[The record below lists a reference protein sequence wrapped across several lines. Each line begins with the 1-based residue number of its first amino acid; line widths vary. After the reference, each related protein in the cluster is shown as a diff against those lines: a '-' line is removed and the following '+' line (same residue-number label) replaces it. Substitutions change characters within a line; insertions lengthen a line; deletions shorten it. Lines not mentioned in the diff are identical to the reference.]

1 MIKEIKIAKSITER
15 TPVLSAYMN
24 DISRYPLLSLEQ
36 EVELTYQARRG
47 NVTAKQK
54 LINCNLRFVISIAK
68 QYVHQG
74 ISLEDL
80 IMEGNLGLMTAIDKF
95 DPMRGFK
102 LSTYAVWWIRQAIL
116 NALSEKGRSVRIPL
130 NQVGLQQRIRKV
142 IQQFIQQE
150 ERQPSVSELA
160 EIMGL
165 SEDKIEESLGFMSSE
180 VSIDLPVGEDGDS
193 CLADLLPSSLPMADS
208 GLNHEGLKQDIQ
220 RWLQVLDVRARDIIT
235 CSFGLNGEDPMSL
248 EELGLRYGLSRERVR
263 QIQQSSIRTL
273 QVNAPRSWSV

>member
-15 TPVLSAYMN
+15 TPVLNAYMN

-102 LSTYAVWWIRQAIL
+102 LSTYAVWWIRQTIL

-130 NQVGLQQRIRKV
+130 NQVGLQQRIRKA

-235 CSFGLNGEDPMSL
+235 CSFGLNGEEPMSL

>member
-130 NQVGLQQRIRKV
+130 NQVGLQQRIRKA

-208 GLNHEGLKQDIQ
+208 VLNHEGLKQDIQ

>member
-15 TPVLSAYMN
+15 TPVLNAYMN

-47 NVTAKQK
+47 NVAAKQK

-130 NQVGLQQRIRKV
+130 NQVGLQQRIRKA

-160 EIMGL
+160 EIIGL

-235 CSFGLNGEDPMSL
+235 CSFGLNGEEPMSL

>member
-15 TPVLSAYMN
+15 TPVLNAYMN

-130 NQVGLQQRIRKV
+130 NQVGLQQRIRKA
-142 IQQFIQQE
+142 IQQFVQKE

-235 CSFGLNGEDPMSL
+235 CSFGLNGEEPMSL

-263 QIQQSSIRTL
+263 QIQQNSIHTL
-273 QVNAPRSWSV
+273 QVNVPRSWSV

>member
-15 TPVLSAYMN
+15 TPVLNAYMN

-130 NQVGLQQRIRKV
+130 NQVGLQQRIRKA

-235 CSFGLNGEDPMSL
+235 CSFGLNGEEPMSL

-273 QVNAPRSWSV
+273 QVNSPRSWSV

>member
-15 TPVLSAYMN
+15 TPVLNAYMN

-102 LSTYAVWWIRQAIL
+102 LITYAVWWIRQAIL

-130 NQVGLQQRIRKV
+130 NQVGLQQRIRKA

-235 CSFGLNGEDPMSL
+235 CSFGLNGEEPMSL

>member
-47 NVTAKQK
+47 NVTAKQQ

-130 NQVGLQQRIRKV
+130 NQGGLQQRIRKA

>member
-15 TPVLSAYMN
+15 TPVLNAYMN

-36 EVELTYQARRG
+36 EVEFTYQARRG
-47 NVTAKQK
+47 NVTAKQQ

-130 NQVGLQQRIRKV
+130 NQVGLQQRIRKA

>member
-1 MIKEIKIAKSITER
+1 MIREIKISKTITER
-15 TPVLSAYMN
+15 TPVLNAYMN
-24 DISRYPLLSLEQ
+24 DISRYPLLTVEQ
-36 EVELTYQARRG
+36 EVELTYKARRG
-47 NVTAKQK
+47 DAVAKQK

-68 QYVHQG
+68 QYIHQG
-74 ISLEDL
+74 IPLEDL
-80 IMEGNLGLMTAIDKF
+80 IMEGNLGLITAIDKF

-130 NQVGLQQRIRKV
+130 NQVGLQQRVRKA
-142 IQQFIQQE
+142 IQQFIQVE

-160 EIMGL
+160 DKIGI
-165 SEDKIEESLGFMSSE
+165 SEDKIADALGYMSSE

-208 GLNHEGLKQDIQ
+208 GLNAESLKQDIQ
-220 RWLQVLDVRARDIIT
+220 RWLQVLDARARDIIT
-235 CSFGLNGEDPMSL
+235 CTFGLDGLEPRTL

-263 QIQQSSIRTL
+263 QIQQNSIGIL
-273 QVNAPRSWSV
+273 QQHIPKGIIN

>member
-15 TPVLSAYMN
+15 TPVLNAYMN

-130 NQVGLQQRIRKV
+130 NQVGLQQRIRKA

-235 CSFGLNGEDPMSL
+235 CSFGLNGEEPMSL

>member
-1 MIKEIKIAKSITER
+1 MIREIKISKTITER
-15 TPVLSAYMN
+15 TPVLNAYMN
-24 DISRYPLLSLEQ
+24 DISRYPLLTVEQ
-36 EVELTYQARRG
+36 EVELTYKARRG
-47 NVTAKQK
+47 DTVAKQN

-68 QYVHQG
+68 QYIHQG
-74 ISLEDL
+74 IPLEDL
-80 IMEGNLGLMTAIDKF
+80 IMEGNLGLMTAIEKF

-130 NQVGLQQRIRKV
+130 NQVGLQQRVRKA
-142 IQQFIQQE
+142 IQQFIQVE

-160 EIMGL
+160 DKIGI
-165 SEDKIEESLGFMSSE
+165 SEDKIADALGYMSSE

-208 GLNHEGLKQDIQ
+208 GLNAESLKQDIQ
-220 RWLQVLDVRARDIIT
+220 RWLQVLDARARDIIT
-235 CSFGLNGEDPMSL
+235 CTFGLDGLEPRTL

-263 QIQQSSIRTL
+263 QIQQNSIGIL
-273 QVNAPRSWSV
+273 QQHIPEGIIN

>member
-1 MIKEIKIAKSITER
+1 MIKEIKITKSITER
-15 TPVLSAYMN
+15 TPVLNAYMN

-130 NQVGLQQRIRKV
+130 NQVGLQQRIRKA

-235 CSFGLNGEDPMSL
+235 CSFGLNGEEPMSL
-248 EELGLRYGLSRERVR
+248 EELGMRYGLSRERVR
-263 QIQQSSIRTL
+263 QIQQKSIVTL
-273 QVNAPRSWSV
+273 QANVPRSWSV

>member
-1 MIKEIKIAKSITER
+1 MIKEIKIAKTITER

-130 NQVGLQQRIRKV
+130 NQVGLQQRIRKA

>member
-15 TPVLSAYMN
+15 TPVLNAYMN
-24 DISRYPLLSLEQ
+24 DISRYPLLTLEQ
-36 EVELTYQARRG
+36 EVELTYKARRG
-47 NVTAKQK
+47 DEKAKQK

-130 NQVGLQQRIRKV
+130 NQVGLQQRIRKA

-235 CSFGLNGEDPMSL
+235 CSFGLNGEEPMSL
-248 EELGLRYGLSRERVR
+248 EELGMRYGLSRERVR
-263 QIQQSSIRTL
+263 QIQQKSIVTL
-273 QVNAPRSWSV
+273 QANVPRSWSV

>member
-15 TPVLSAYMN
+15 TPVLNAYMN

-130 NQVGLQQRIRKV
+130 NQVGLQQRIRKA

-165 SEDKIEESLGFMSSE
+165 SEDKIEELLGFMSSE

-235 CSFGLNGEDPMSL
+235 CSFGLNGEEPMSL

>member
-1 MIKEIKIAKSITER
+1 MIKEIKISKSITER
-15 TPVLSAYMN
+15 TPVLNAYMN

-130 NQVGLQQRIRKV
+130 NQVGLQQRIRKA

-180 VSIDLPVGEDGDS
+180 VSIDLPVGEDVDS

-235 CSFGLNGEDPMSL
+235 CSFGLNGEEPMSL

>member
-15 TPVLSAYMN
+15 TPVLNAYMN

-36 EVELTYQARRG
+36 EVELTYKARRG
-47 NVTAKQK
+47 DEKAKQT

-130 NQVGLQQRIRKV
+130 NQVGLQQRIRKA

-235 CSFGLNGEDPMSL
+235 CSFGLNGEEPMSL
-248 EELGLRYGLSRERVR
+248 EELGMRYGLSRERVR
-263 QIQQSSIRTL
+263 QIQQKSIVTL
-273 QVNAPRSWSV
+273 QANVPRSWSV

>member
-15 TPVLSAYMN
+15 TPVLNAYMN

-130 NQVGLQQRIRKV
+130 NQVGLQQRIRKA

-150 ERQPSVSELA
+150 ERQPSVSELS

-235 CSFGLNGEDPMSL
+235 CSFGLNGEEPMSL

>member
-1 MIKEIKIAKSITER
+1 MIREIKISKTITER
-15 TPVLSAYMN
+15 TPVLNAYMN
-24 DISRYPLLSLEQ
+24 DISRYPLLTVEQ
-36 EVELTYQARRG
+36 EVELTYKARRG
-47 NVTAKQK
+47 DAVAKQK

-68 QYVHQG
+68 QYIHQG
-74 ISLEDL
+74 IPLEDL
-80 IMEGNLGLMTAIDKF
+80 IMEGNLGLITAIDKF

-130 NQVGLQQRIRKV
+130 NQVGLQQRVRKA
-142 IQQFIQQE
+142 IQQFIQVE

-160 EIMGL
+160 DKIGI
-165 SEDKIEESLGFMSSE
+165 SEDKIADALGYMSSE

-208 GLNHEGLKQDIQ
+208 GLNAESLKQDIQ

-235 CSFGLNGEDPMSL
+235 CTFGLDGLEPRTL

-263 QIQQSSIRTL
+263 QIQQNSIGIL
-273 QVNAPRSWSV
+273 QQHIPEGIIN

>member
-15 TPVLSAYMN
+15 TPVLNAYMN

-130 NQVGLQQRIRKV
+130 NQVGLQQRIRKA

-235 CSFGLNGEDPMSL
+235 CSFGLNGMEPQSL
-248 EELGLRYGLSRERVR
+248 EELGMKYGLSRERVR
-263 QIQQSSIRTL
+263 QIQQKSIVTL
-273 QVNAPRSWSV
+273 QANVPRSWSV

>member
-1 MIKEIKIAKSITER
+1 MIKEIKITKSITER
-15 TPVLSAYMN
+15 TPVLNAYMN

-130 NQVGLQQRIRKV
+130 NQVGLQQRIRKA

-235 CSFGLNGEDPMSL
+235 CSFGLNGEEPMSL

-263 QIQQSSIRTL
+263 QIQQSSIRIL

>member
-15 TPVLSAYMN
+15 TPVLNAYMN
-24 DISRYPLLSLEQ
+24 DISRYPLLTLEQ
-36 EVELTYQARRG
+36 EVELTYKARRG
-47 NVTAKQK
+47 DEKAKQT

-74 ISLEDL
+74 IALEDL

-130 NQVGLQQRIRKV
+130 NQVGLQQRIRKA

-235 CSFGLNGEDPMSL
+235 CSFGLNGEEPMSL

>member
-1 MIKEIKIAKSITER
+1 MIKEIKISKSITER
-15 TPVLSAYMN
+15 TPVLNAYMN

-47 NVTAKQK
+47 NVIAKQK

-130 NQVGLQQRIRKV
+130 NQVGLQQRIRKA
-142 IQQFIQQE
+142 IQHFIQQE

-235 CSFGLNGEDPMSL
+235 CSFGLNGEEPMSL
-248 EELGLRYGLSRERVR
+248 EELGMRYGLSRERVR
-263 QIQQSSIRTL
+263 QIQQKSIVTL
-273 QVNAPRSWSV
+273 QANVPRSWSV

>member
-1 MIKEIKIAKSITER
+1 MIKEIKISKSITER
-15 TPVLSAYMN
+15 TPVLNAYMN

-47 NVTAKQK
+47 NVAAKQK

-130 NQVGLQQRIRKV
+130 NQVGLQQRIRKA

-235 CSFGLNGEDPMSL
+235 CSFGLNGEEPMSL

>member
-1 MIKEIKIAKSITER
+1 MIKEIKITKSITER
-15 TPVLSAYMN
+15 TPVLNAYMN

-130 NQVGLQQRIRKV
+130 NQVGLQQRIRKA

-235 CSFGLNGEDPMSL
+235 CSFGLNGMEPQSL
-248 EELGLRYGLSRERVR
+248 EELGMKYGLSRERVR
-263 QIQQSSIRTL
+263 QIQQKSIVTL
-273 QVNAPRSWSV
+273 QANVPRSWSV